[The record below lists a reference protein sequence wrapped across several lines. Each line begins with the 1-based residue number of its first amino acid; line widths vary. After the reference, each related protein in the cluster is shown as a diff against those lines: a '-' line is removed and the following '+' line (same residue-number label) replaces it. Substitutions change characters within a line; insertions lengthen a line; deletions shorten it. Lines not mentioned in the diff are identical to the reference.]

1 MDYVYAVTTAEEFTA
16 YQSYAGNI
24 HSKLRSYLLFLEK
37 EYHVHQLPKC
47 IVFAGAE
54 TASHRIST
62 IPLPGY
68 TNEHRTVFCPDAS
81 VWKTIYLKQ
90 LEGAEPPEIR
100 RYYETLGEN
109 NILQI
114 LGHEFV
120 HHSDLSIDEA
130 YEKARWFEEGMC
142 EYISRKYFLTAE
154 EFQEEAR
161 INALLVT
168 RFEARHGVQPLENFC
183 AGTYSESLAAI
194 FCFYWK
200 SFLAVNSLVERF
212 DGNVTAVFRAYR
224 QWYDTAAALPL
235 SEWFHV

>member
-16 YQSYAGNI
+16 YQSYADNI
-24 HSKLRSYLLFLEK
+24 HSKLRSYLFFLEK

-120 HHSDLSIDEA
+120 HHSDLFIDEA
-130 YEKARWFEEGMC
+130 YERARWFEEGMC
-142 EYISRKYFLTAE
+142 EYISRKYFLTDT
-154 EFQEEAR
+154 EFAAEAR
-161 INALLVT
+161 INAALVT
-168 RFEARHGVQPLENFC
+168 RYEEHFGKQALEEFS
-183 AGTYSESLAAI
+183 ADTYSGSYEDI
-194 FCFYWK
+194 FFFYWK
-200 SFLAVNSLVERF
+200 SFLAVNRIISEHNGDIL
-212 DGNVTAVFRAYR
+212 AVFRSYSD
-224 QWYDTAAALPL
+224 WFNSSTLL
-235 SEWFHV
+235 LLTEWFKV